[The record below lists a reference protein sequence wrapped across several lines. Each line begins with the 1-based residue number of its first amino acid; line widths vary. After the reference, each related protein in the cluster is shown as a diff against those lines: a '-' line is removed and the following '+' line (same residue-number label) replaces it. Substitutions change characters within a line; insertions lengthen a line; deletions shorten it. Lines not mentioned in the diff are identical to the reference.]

1 MTWWHNYAFHNNL
14 ALCSCTHTHTH
25 THTHGQLSFSPN
37 TPASSHAKIIIL
49 LSTVIL
55 CCAGLFMV
63 CAIVGWQYG
72 FNHFTFL
79 FSEVFILFAR
89 TLHTIIRYAV
99 WSTEFEQWRDVSGG
113 SRILLTGVQSVQ
125 NVIFKPRTPYFGH
138 THSRSKMVYS
148 E

>member
-1 MTWWHNYAFHNNL
+1 MYSHVWRLFIINNKFCL
-14 ALCSCTHTHTH
+14 HTHSLTP
-25 THTHGQLSFSPN
+25 QLSFSPN

-63 CAIVGWQYG
+63 CAIVGWQFG

-89 TLHTIIRYAV
+89 TLHTIIRSVKAGR
-99 WSTEFEQWRDVSGG
+99 EGLG
-113 SRILLTGVQSVQ
+113 ISRVPETYKNL
-125 NVIFKPRTPYFGH
+125 
-138 THSRSKMVYS
+138 
-148 E
+148 